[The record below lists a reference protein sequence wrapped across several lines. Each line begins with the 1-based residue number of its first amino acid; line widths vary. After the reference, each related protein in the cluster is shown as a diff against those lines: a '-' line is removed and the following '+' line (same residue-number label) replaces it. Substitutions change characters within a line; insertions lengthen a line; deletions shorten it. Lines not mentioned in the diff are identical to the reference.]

1 MAERTTLVFWV
12 DHRAKKKRGKIIESN
27 SVSEKLLWQVFY
39 ILLESPMSEKPN
51 TSVKLTH
58 YKAIISKRG
67 SNFVLLSELFL
78 ATKHV
83 FHKVQ
88 SLQRIK
94 CETGLI

>member
-1 MAERTTLVFWV
+1 MASVLHTVRITNV
-12 DHRAKKKRGKIIESN
+12 GKTEY
-27 SVSEKLLWQVFY
+27 VSE
-39 ILLESPMSEKPN
+39 
-51 TSVKLTH
+51 KLTH

-94 CETGLI
+94 CETGLT